1 MKLLEALKGRLT
13 YLVLGASV
21 IGVIGYEWHQIRASS
36 VIPVAAAEPKAGER
50 RILAEGR
57 VVAYPGGEVTLAAEL
72 PGKLVKLGVKERDRV
87 KQGDVVAELDVEEQL
102 AALTEANARVRESDS
117 DILYLGKEKE
127 RSELLF
133 GQRVVAEAERD
144 RSTHAARSAE
154 RRRASLLAGAARIRT
169 VIEKSKIATPR
180 SGVVTAR
187 FVDEGEMVH
196 AGQPLLTVVDLDARR
211 IEAEVGEFDAGR
223 VRVGQTA
230 KIRAEG
236 YANQVWSARVEE
248 IPDVVVPRSLRP
260 LDPASP
266 VDTRVLLVKLA
277 LAEALPLKL
286 GQRVEVDIQP

>member
-1 MKLLEALKGRLT
+1 MKVLEALKGRLT
-13 YLVLGASV
+13 YLALGASV
-21 IGVIGYEWHQIRASS
+21 LGVVAYEWHQIRASS
-36 VIPVAAAEPKAGER
+36 VIPVALAEPKSSER

-72 PGKLVKLGVKERDRV
+72 AGKLVKLDVKERDRV

-102 AALTEANARVRESDS
+102 AALTEANARVREADG
-117 DILYLGKEKE
+117 DILYLGKEKD

-133 GQRVVAEAERD
+133 VQRVVAEAERD
-144 RSTHAARSAE
+144 RSTHAARNAE

-169 VIEKSKIATPR
+169 LIEKSKIRTPR

-187 FVDEGEMVH
+187 FVDAGEMVH
-196 AGQPLLTVVDLDARR
+196 AGEALLTVVDLDARR

-223 VRVGQTA
+223 VRLGQTA

-236 YANQVWSARVEE
+236 YANQVWTARVEE
-248 IPDVVVPRSLRP
+248 IPDVVVSRGLRP

-277 LAEALPLKL
+277 LAEPLPLKL